1 MTRVLFRCR
10 KCERVAERAP
20 QARYCTTPRCGGRL
34 ERLCSLPAPAPYSR
48 DWLQQRAMIA
58 AFRPA

>member
-10 KCERVAERAP
+10 KCERIQERAA
-20 QARYCTTPRCGGRL
+20 QSKFCSSANCAGRL

-48 DWLQQRAMIA
+48 DWLVARAMIA